1 MGKMKEFLID
11 LVNANG
17 FIPSEITMD
26 DVIRMKELEIY
37 NWKEYEKAKNKSKT
51 KDSSKSTPKNN
62 GGGNEM

>member
-11 LVNANG
+11 LIDANG

-51 KDSSKSTPKNN
+51 ESSSTSTPKNN

>member
-51 KDSSKSTPKNN
+51 ESSSTSLPKNN
-62 GGGNEM
+62 GGDNEM

>member
-37 NWKEYEKAKNKSKT
+37 N
-51 KDSSKSTPKNN
+51 
-62 GGGNEM
+62 